1 MNNIIPHKWEVKKFD
16 EIFDV
21 VTDYVAN
28 GSFASLRE
36 NVSYKDDE
44 DYAILVRL
52 QDYSNKFQK
61 NFVYVDEHAYNFLSK
76 SKLNPND
83 LVICNVGAAGII
95 FKVPD
100 LKKPMTLGPNSILV
114 RTNESSDYMYY
125 YIQSSIG
132 QQKLKDITTTTAQPK
147 FNKTDFKSIKC
158 ILPPLKEQQKIADI
172 LSSVDAAIEKTEQV
186 IAKTEEVKKG
196 LMQQLLTKGIGHT
209 EFKQTEIGEIPID
222 WTVKK
227 LVDITLP
234 KQGIKRG
241 PFGGALKKEIF
252 VEQGYAV
259 YEQQHVINNN
269 MEDFRYFINEDK
281 YLELKSFEVLPNDL
295 LISCSGT
302 VGKVVL
308 VPKNNI
314 IGVINQAL
322 LRLRFNDSINPVY
335 ALILFTSDFLQK
347 QLIEM
352 SHGSTLKN
360 IVGVPLLKEITIPI
374 PTLKEQQEIISVFTH
389 IEQKLDNEKNK
400 HDLLVKTK
408 QGLMQQLLTGQ
419 VRVKID

>member
-158 ILPPLKEQQKIADI
+158 ILPPLKEQQKIAEI

-186 IAKTEEVKKG
+186 IAKTERLKKG

-209 EFKQTEIGEIPID
+209 EFKQTEIGEIPIE
-222 WTVKK
+222 WGVKSLQQLSSFMSNGFVGVASPFYTEDCNGVNYLMSNNVRANKFDLTK
-227 LVDITLP
+227 LVKITP
-234 KQGIKRG
+234 EFHQKQCKTI
-241 PFGGALKKEIF
+241 LKKGDMLTVQSGHIGTSCIVNEDFDGANCHALIITRFEESVNPTYVSYYLNSTIGYNNLKKIF
-252 VEQGYAV
+252 V
-259 YEQQHVINNN
+259 
-269 MEDFRYFINEDK
+269 
-281 YLELKSFEVLPNDL
+281 
-295 LISCSGT
+295 
-302 VGKVVL
+302 
-308 VPKNNI
+308 
-314 IGVINQAL
+314 
-322 LRLRFNDSINPVY
+322 
-335 ALILFTSDFLQK
+335 
-347 QLIEM
+347 
-352 SHGSTLKN
+352 GSTIKHINVKDFKGFKVPVPSFKEQTEIVSILKN
-360 IVGVPLLKEITIPI
+360 IDEKISKEEEELFLLHEI
-374 PTLKEQQEIISVFTH
+374 
-389 IEQKLDNEKNK
+389 
-400 HDLLVKTK
+400 K

>member
-158 ILPPLKEQQKIADI
+158 ILPPLKEQQKIAEI

-186 IAKTEEVKKG
+186 IAKTEELKKG

-209 EFKQTEIGEIPID
+209 EFKKTEFGEIPIK
-222 WTVKK
+222 WSIENLGNV
-227 LVDITLP
+227 LTLLKDGTHNPP
-234 KQGIKRG
+234 KAQDKGIPMLSAENIFNHRVN
-241 PFGGALKKEIF
+241 FGIREKFISLED
-252 VEQGYAV
+252 Y
-259 YEQQHVINNN
+259 NN
-269 MEDFRYFINEDK
+269 MHKKYEIETNDILLTIVGTIGRTAIVDKGCKFTVQRSVAILRANESILVSKFLEYLLNTDMIRK
-281 YLELKSFEVLPNDL
+281 QLKLRSNASAQAGIYLGELGKVRLLIPSIEEQISIIKILENIDEKLKCEEKGLEKLELMK
-295 LISCSGT
+295 
-302 VGKVVL
+302 
-308 VPKNNI
+308 
-314 IGVINQAL
+314 
-322 LRLRFNDSINPVY
+322 R
-335 ALILFTSDFLQK
+335 
-347 QLIEM
+347 
-352 SHGSTLKN
+352 
-360 IVGVPLLKEITIPI
+360 
-374 PTLKEQQEIISVFTH
+374 
-389 IEQKLDNEKNK
+389 
-400 HDLLVKTK
+400 
-408 QGLMQQLLTGQ
+408 GLMQQLLTGQ

>member
-100 LKKPMTLGPNSILV
+100 LKKPMTLAPNSILV

-158 ILPPLKEQQKIADI
+158 ILPPLKEQQKIASI

-186 IAKTEEVKKG
+186 ITKTEEVKKG
-196 LMQQLLTKGIGHT
+196 LMQQLLTKGISHT
-209 EFKQTEIGEIPID
+209 EFKQTTIGEIPVEWEAIKAKD
-222 WTVKK
+222 IFSNVSIKNNYNEELLSVTQENGVVPRKDLESRVTMPEGSVKSYK
-227 LVDITLP
+227 LVVPGDFIISLRSF
-234 KQGIKRG
+234 QGGLELSKIRG
-241 PFGGALKKEIF
+241 IVSPAYTILQSRIEIDEEYF
-252 VEQGYAV
+252 KYFFKS
-259 YEQQHVINNN
+259 
-269 MEDFRYFINEDK
+269 MWFINRLNSAVIGIRDGK
-281 YLELKSFEVLPNDL
+281 QISYSVFSDL
-295 LISCSGT
+295 YFPIPPLNEQRRISNI
-302 VGKVVL
+302 L
-308 VPKNNI
+308 NNI
-314 IGVINQAL
+314 DKRLYIEKGYLNQ
-322 LRLRFNDSINPVY
+322 
-335 ALILFTSDFLQK
+335 
-347 QLIEM
+347 
-352 SHGSTLKN
+352 
-360 IVGVPLLKEITIPI
+360 
-374 PTLKEQQEIISVFTH
+374 QQQI
-389 IEQKLDNEKNK
+389 
-400 HDLLVKTK
+400 K
-408 QGLMQQLLTGQ
+408 QGLMQQLLTGKT
-419 VRVKID
+419 RVKEATMYSFLKELGYCE

>member
-158 ILPPLKEQQKIADI
+158 ILPPLKEQQKIAEI

-209 EFKQTEIGEIPID
+209 EYKQTEIGEIPVDWKVQILGDISTITRLAGAEYTDYWNPIEDGNIIALRGYNIGRNKLILDNVEKISEDLSNKLYRSKLFID
-222 WTVKK
+222 DIVFPCVGTIGKAAVIYEDNKFHINQNIAKITPNPNIKSEYLVHYLMSDNIRSEILKYNTSTSQPNVLVGNLRKFKIIVPSVDEQQMIASILNNYDKKIDIEFKK
-227 LVDITLP
+227 L
-234 KQGIKRG
+234 
-241 PFGGALKKEIF
+241 
-252 VEQGYAV
+252 
-259 YEQQHVINNN
+259 
-269 MEDFRYFINEDK
+269 
-281 YLELKSFEVLPNDL
+281 EVLKDL
-295 LISCSGT
+295 
-302 VGKVVL
+302 K
-308 VPKNNI
+308 
-314 IGVINQAL
+314 
-322 LRLRFNDSINPVY
+322 R
-335 ALILFTSDFLQK
+335 
-347 QLIEM
+347 
-352 SHGSTLKN
+352 
-360 IVGVPLLKEITIPI
+360 
-374 PTLKEQQEIISVFTH
+374 
-389 IEQKLDNEKNK
+389 
-400 HDLLVKTK
+400 
-408 QGLMQQLLTGQ
+408 GLMQQLLTGQ

>member
-100 LKKPMTLGPNSILV
+100 LKKPMTLAPNSILV

-158 ILPPLKEQQKIADI
+158 ILPPLKERLI
-172 LSSVDAAIEKTEQV
+172 
-186 IAKTEEVKKG
+186 
-196 LMQQLLTKGIGHT
+196 QQLLTKGIGHT
-209 EFKQTEIGEIPID
+209 EFKQTTIGEIPVEWEAIKAKD
-222 WTVKK
+222 IFSNVSIKNNYNEELLSVTQENGVVPRKDLESRVTMPKGSVKSYK
-227 LVDITLP
+227 LVVSGDFIISLRSF
-234 KQGIKRG
+234 QGGLELSKIRG
-241 PFGGALKKEIF
+241 IVSPAYTILQSQIEIDEEYF
-252 VEQGYAV
+252 KYFFKS
-259 YEQQHVINNN
+259 
-269 MEDFRYFINEDK
+269 MWFINRLNSAVIGIRDGK
-281 YLELKSFEVLPNDL
+281 QISYSVFSDL
-295 LISCSGT
+295 YFPIPPLNEQRRISNI
-302 VGKVVL
+302 L
-308 VPKNNI
+308 NNI
-314 IGVINQAL
+314 DKRLDIEKGYLNQ
-322 LRLRFNDSINPVY
+322 
-335 ALILFTSDFLQK
+335 
-347 QLIEM
+347 
-352 SHGSTLKN
+352 
-360 IVGVPLLKEITIPI
+360 
-374 PTLKEQQEIISVFTH
+374 QQQI
-389 IEQKLDNEKNK
+389 
-400 HDLLVKTK
+400 K

-419 VRVKID
+419 VRVMV